1 MGLVPKVKA
10 TKVKTN
16 KWDYIKLKSFWMA
29 KEIINKMEK
38 KSIKW
43 KKIFVN
49 HISDKGLR
57 YKIFIKNSHN

>member
-38 KSIKW
+38 KKALNG
-43 KKIFVN
+43 KKYLQITYP
-49 HISDKGLR
+49 IRG
-57 YKIFIKNSHN
+57 